1 MATVDKFPLKTWN
14 FVNFESLLCFLL
26 YQILILEFYEI
37 APDLQLIFNQNFSRF
52 TINVSSEPSS
62 GEVGDFH
69 YRRLLLT
76 FQPHVLFR
84 FPNTVNSH
92 VICVQGYFHCLH
104 LVSIPK
110 KEIRSAMKRSHY
122 RREPLLLGKLLY

>member
-26 YQILILEFYEI
+26 YQILILEFHEI

-104 LVSIPK
+104 LLSIPN
-110 KEIRSAMKRSHY
+110 KEIRSH
-122 RREPLLLGKLLY
+122 

>member
-26 YQILILEFYEI
+26 YQILILEFHEI

-69 YRRLLLT
+69 YRRLPLT

-104 LVSIPK
+104 LLSISN
-110 KEIRSAMKRSHY
+110 KEIRSQKHLRDET
-122 RREPLLLGKLLY
+122 EPLGKLLY

>member
-26 YQILILEFYEI
+26 YQILILEFHEI

-104 LVSIPK
+104 LLFVPN
-110 KEIRSAMKRSHY
+110 KEIRSH
-122 RREPLLLGKLLY
+122 

>member
-26 YQILILEFYEI
+26 YQILILEFHEI

-92 VICVQGYFHCLH
+92 VICVQGYFHCYLFQ
-104 LVSIPK
+104 IK
-110 KEIRSAMKRSHY
+110 KLKAIKSSCAMKRSHY
-122 RREPLLLGKLLY
+122 RREPLGKLL